1 MEKVSNYLKV
11 LEESLSKK
19 LTVLQALLEASNRQG
34 ELAEEETFDLDLFE
48 TTMDQKEELL
58 SQLEKLDEGFDS
70 VFRKIETEVKENKEF
85 YKEEVLMLQQLI
97 RQCTDV
103 SVEIQAAEARNKAKL
118 SVKFSDQQKEL
129 RQIKTSNKVAT
140 TYYKSMTNTQDT
152 DSYYMDQKK

>member
-34 ELAEEETFDLDLFE
+34 ELAEEEAFDLDAFE

-58 SQLEKLDEGFDS
+58 SQLEKLDEGFES
-70 VFRKIETEVKENKEF
+70 VFRKIETEVKENKEL
-85 YKEEVLMLQQLI
+85 YKEEVGMLQQLI

-103 SVEIQAAEARNKAKL
+103 SVEIQATEARNKAKL
-118 SVKFSDQQKEL
+118 SVKFADQQKEL
-129 RQIKTSNKVAT
+129 RQIKTSNKVAA
-140 TYYKSMTNTQDT
+140 TYYKSMTNTQNT

>member
-34 ELAEEETFDLDLFE
+34 ELAEEEAFDLDAFE

-58 SQLEKLDEGFDS
+58 SQLEKLDEGFES
-70 VFRKIETEVKENKEF
+70 VFRKIETEVKENREL
-85 YKEEVLMLQQLI
+85 YKEEVGMLQQLI

-103 SVEIQAAEARNKAKL
+103 SVEIQATEARNKAKL
-118 SVKFSDQQKEL
+118 SVKFADQQKEL
-129 RQIKTSNKVAT
+129 RQIKTSNKVAA
-140 TYYKSMTNTQDT
+140 TYYKSMTNTQNT

>member
-34 ELAEEETFDLDLFE
+34 ELAEEEAFDLDAFE

-58 SQLEKLDEGFDS
+58 SQLEKLDEGFES
-70 VFRKIETEVKENKEF
+70 VFRKIETEVKENREL
-85 YKEEVLMLQQLI
+85 YKEEVGMLQQLI

-103 SVEIQAAEARNKAKL
+103 SVEIQATEARNKAKL
-118 SVKFSDQQKEL
+118 SVKFVDQQKEL
-129 RQIKTSNKVAT
+129 RQIKTSNKVAA
-140 TYYKSMTNTQDT
+140 TYYKSMTNTQNT

>member
-34 ELAEEETFDLDLFE
+34 ELAEEEAFDLDAFE

-70 VFRKIETEVKENKEF
+70 VFRKIETEVKENKEL

-103 SVEIQAAEARNKAKL
+103 SVEIQATEARNKAKL
-118 SVKFSDQQKEL
+118 SVKFADQQKEL
-129 RQIKTSNKVAT
+129 RQIKTSNKVAA
-140 TYYKSMTNTQDT
+140 TYYKSMTNTQNT